1 MATTKIWPIRDSLKR
16 VLDYAEN
23 PDKTGYLGLRQVLE
37 YAEDANKTGED
48 DEFETCYHITGIN
61 CMVKTAFEEMTA
73 VKERFGKTG
82 GNQAYHAYQ
91 SFKPGEVTPEQCHE
105 IGVTLAKTLWG
116 DRFQII
122 VTTHLDKSHLHNHLV
137 INSVS
142 FKDGKK
148 FNDNKATYAEMRR
161 ISDSF
166 CRNAGLSV
174 IENPGGKTPRAIYFA
189 EKRGEPTRYNLMRE
203 AIDRAMERNCINL
216 QDLQRAMLEQGNILE
231 ASETRKYATL
241 RSVSSKKPVRLYQ
254 LGEKYDLPKLQERLE
269 ENRDWFHFDRSYP
282 RYRPNPKPPRP
293 RVYHMRSSFFSA
305 KKVGGLRGLYWHWC
319 YLLGIFPKGNRRKPL
334 SPEMRQEVRKLEQY
348 TREFDLMHRYQLYSV
363 EKVQAFVADRDRE
376 LAQLTDERD
385 RYSNQLRYL
394 TLPEEA
400 SAMKAL
406 RKELSTAR
414 AILAG
419 VQEKQRLISN
429 EQQMMRPPA
438 QVTREKGVRRNEE
451 R

>member
-1 MATTKIWPIRDSLKR
+1 
-16 VLDYAEN
+16 
-23 PDKTGYLGLRQVLE
+23 
-37 YAEDANKTGED
+37 
-48 DEFETCYHITGIN
+48 
-61 CMVKTAFEEMTA
+61 
-73 VKERFGKTG
+73 
-82 GNQAYHAYQ
+82 
-91 SFKPGEVTPEQCHE
+91 
-105 IGVTLAKTLWG
+105 
-116 DRFQII
+116 
-122 VTTHLDKSHLHNHLV
+122 
-137 INSVS
+137 
-142 FKDGKK
+142 
-148 FNDNKATYAEMRR
+148 
-161 ISDSF
+161 
-166 CRNAGLSV
+166 
-174 IENPGGKTPRAIYFA
+174 
-189 EKRGEPTRYNLMRE
+189 
-203 AIDRAMERNCINL
+203 
-216 QDLQRAMLEQGNILE
+216 
-231 ASETRKYATL
+231 
-241 RSVSSKKPVRLYQ
+241 
-254 LGEKYDLPKLQERLE
+254 
-269 ENRDWFHFDRSYP
+269 
-282 RYRPNPKPPRP
+282 
-293 RVYHMRSSFFSA
+293 MRSCFFSA

-406 RKELSTAR
+406 RDSMTKRAKALRKELSTAR